1 MAQMAKCLPAVQETC
16 GFDLWVG
23 KTPWRR
29 KWQPTPV
36 FLPGEFHGLRSLVG
50 YSPWSR
56 CKESLQIFFHFWK
69 KIKTTYRKSND
80 VICSEYFQMVF
91 SELTQPIHPLTPN
104 TPPLP
109 SLPLVTSCW
118 AERKGRKLQVELIW
132 CAYFSSPG
140 PDGRK
145 PWGQDLVNMRVLLK
159 ALGTGNS
166 SPGRGQNASQFPK
179 VDSQAMFEP
188 WDQPHH
194 SKPAWPHGGHIK
206 AKHQAIS
213 GTSPLQVSDGNA
225 SGRSGDDGP
234 NLLPSGSWLSA
245 SPGQTAPLC
254 GLGLAYGHKECVQPH
269 TADREAN
276 HWPSLP

>member
-1 MAQMAKCLPAVQETC
+1 
-16 GFDLWVG
+16 
-23 KTPWRR
+23 
-29 KWQPTPV
+29 
-36 FLPGEFHGLRSLVG
+36 
-50 YSPWSR
+50 
-56 CKESLQIFFHFWK
+56 
-69 KIKTTYRKSND
+69 
-80 VICSEYFQMVF
+80 
-91 SELTQPIHPLTPN
+91 
-104 TPPLP
+104 
-109 SLPLVTSCW
+109 
-118 AERKGRKLQVELIW
+118 
-132 CAYFSSPG
+132 
-140 PDGRK
+140 
-145 PWGQDLVNMRVLLK
+145 MRVLLK

-234 NLLPSGSWLSA
+234 NLLPSGSWSSA

-269 TADREAN
+269 TADGEAN
-276 HWPSLP
+276 H